1 MAAYLLFALAPQ
13 KDTRDYETRLDE
25 AYNKYE
31 KVVLQI
37 DADFAPDLLDLATDV
52 TSEAASVYTEVGM
65 QAEILLVTD
74 IIKNVLI
81 EKP

>member
-1 MAAYLLFALAPQ
+1 MAAYLLFALTPQ

-37 DADFAPDLLDLATDV
+37 DADFAPDLLDLANDV